1 MAFGMALGSNIS
13 IPKKLA
19 EGRHSAA
26 YLCARARFEGVEMPV
41 CEAVD
46 KIVNHKANIKTT
58 ITELLSRQAGSE

>member
-1 MAFGMALGSNIS
+1 MAFGMALGSGVT
-13 IPKKLA
+13 IPEKLA

-26 YLCARARFEGVEMPV
+26 YLCARARFEEIEMPV

-58 ITELLSRQAGSE
+58 IAKLLSRQAGSE